1 MDNKNENRYVII
13 IAVMTQFIAA
23 FVGNMLTIAL
33 KDIQHDLCMSI
44 TELNL
49 LSIVYY
55 IILIS
60 ISIPL
65 SKFISNY
72 GIKRYFKIN
81 LVILAIGLVLSGLSV
96 NSIMIIASRIIQG
109 FSFAGLA
116 VSLYV
121 MVVKQIPDDR
131 LGPVLGMVS
140 SAGYLAMTSAPAI
153 AGVIVSFLNWRFLFY
168 ISAVLCLVPIFMTGK
183 VKTEWIDKKTINYKG
198 SILYI
203 FSMVLLV
210 IGFFNLNMFWG
221 LALIAVSQILLVILV
236 KYEKNQQ
243 NKTFNFRLLKNRNY
257 TIGNIAAFASYYITH
272 VLTYIISLYLL
283 YVVDIDASIGG
294 LILLITPIV
303 MVVTSPIAGQLTNR
317 FDTRSLSA
325 VAMTIILAVLI
336 ILIFIRTLPIEL
348 LIVAMILQG
357 IGHGIFSPSNNK
369 NVLTCVDDDDLADT
383 SAFLS
388 TSKDMGRTISI
399 GVFNTI
405 CMVVGLNMDNPSLVG
420 DNMLTVSEI
429 TIFISIFVAVI
440 SIVLLIYSKHA
451 FEEKINLNILNFLK
465 TMVKRS

>member
-1 MDNKNENRYVII
+1 MDNKNENRNVII

-23 FVGNMLTIAL
+23 FVGNMLTITL
-33 KDIQHDLCMSI
+33 KEIQHDLCMSI

-55 IILIS
+55 IIMIS

-65 SKFISNY
+65 SKFISNC
-72 GIKRYFKIN
+72 GIKRYLKIN

-121 MVVKQIPDDR
+121 MVVKQIPDDN

-153 AGVIVSFLNWRFLFY
+153 AGVVVSFLNWRFLFY
-168 ISAVLCLVPIFMTGK
+168 ISAVLCLVPIFMLGK
-183 VKTEWIDKKTINYKG
+183 VKNEWMDKKTINYKG

-203 FSMVLLV
+203 FYMALLV

-221 LALIAVSQILLVILV
+221 LALIAASQILLVILV
-236 KYEKNQQ
+236 KYERNQE
-243 NKTFNFRLLKNRNY
+243 NNVFNFSLLKNKNY
-257 TIGNIAAFASYYITH
+257 AIGNIVAFASYYITH
-272 VLTYIISLYLL
+272 VLTYIITLHFL
-283 YVVDIDASIGG
+283 YVANIDASVGG
-294 LILLITPIV
+294 IILLITPVI
-303 MVVTSPIAGQLTNR
+303 MIFISPIAGRLTNR
-317 FDTRSLSA
+317 FDSRSLSA
-325 VAMTIILAVLI
+325 IAMAILLIVLI
-336 ILIFIRTLPIEL
+336 MLSFIRTLSIEL

-369 NVLTCVDDDDLADT
+369 NVLTSVNEDDLADT

-399 GVFNTI
+399 GIYNTI
-405 CMVVGLNMDNPSLVG
+405 CTVVGLNMNNPTLVDDNL
-420 DNMLTVSEI
+420 LTVSEI
-429 TIFISIFVAVI
+429 TIFISIFVAII

-451 FEEKINLNILNFLK
+451 FEEKINLNILNFLR
-465 TMVKRS
+465 TMVERN

>member
-1 MDNKNENRYVII
+1 MDV
-13 IAVMTQFIAA
+13 
-23 FVGNMLTIAL
+23 
-33 KDIQHDLCMSI
+33 
-44 TELNL
+44 
-49 LSIVYY
+49 
-55 IILIS
+55 
-60 ISIPL
+60 
-65 SKFISNY
+65 
-72 GIKRYFKIN
+72 
-81 LVILAIGLVLSGLSV
+81 
-96 NSIMIIASRIIQG
+96 
-109 FSFAGLA
+109 
-116 VSLYV
+116 
-121 MVVKQIPDDR
+121 
-131 LGPVLGMVS
+131 
-140 SAGYLAMTSAPAI
+140 
-153 AGVIVSFLNWRFLFY
+153 
-168 ISAVLCLVPIFMTGK
+168 
-183 VKTEWIDKKTINYKG
+183 
-198 SILYI
+198 
-203 FSMVLLV
+203 
-210 IGFFNLNMFWG
+210 
-221 LALIAVSQILLVILV
+221 
-236 KYEKNQQ
+236 
-243 NKTFNFRLLKNRNY
+243 
-257 TIGNIAAFASYYITH
+257 
-272 VLTYIISLYLL
+272 
-283 YVVDIDASIGG
+283 DASIGG

-303 MVVTSPIAGQLTNR
+303 MVITSPIAGQLTNR

-348 LIVAMILQG
+348 LVVAMILQG

-369 NVLTCVDDDDLADT
+369 NVLTSVDEDDLADT

>member
-1 MDNKNENRYVII
+1 
-13 IAVMTQFIAA
+13 
-23 FVGNMLTIAL
+23 
-33 KDIQHDLCMSI
+33 
-44 TELNL
+44 
-49 LSIVYY
+49 
-55 IILIS
+55 
-60 ISIPL
+60 
-65 SKFISNY
+65 
-72 GIKRYFKIN
+72 
-81 LVILAIGLVLSGLSV
+81 
-96 NSIMIIASRIIQG
+96 
-109 FSFAGLA
+109 
-116 VSLYV
+116 
-121 MVVKQIPDDR
+121 
-131 LGPVLGMVS
+131 
-140 SAGYLAMTSAPAI
+140 
-153 AGVIVSFLNWRFLFY
+153 
-168 ISAVLCLVPIFMTGK
+168 
-183 VKTEWIDKKTINYKG
+183 
-198 SILYI
+198 
-203 FSMVLLV
+203 MVLLV

-236 KYEKNQQ
+236 KYEKNQE

-272 VLTYIISLYLL
+272 VLTYIITLYLL
-283 YVVDIDASIGG
+283 YVVDVDASIGG

-303 MVVTSPIAGQLTNR
+303 MVITSPIAGQLTNR

-348 LIVAMILQG
+348 LVVAMILQG

-405 CMVVGLNMDNPSLVG
+405 GMVVGLNMDNPSLVG

-429 TIFISIFVAVI
+429 TIFIFKMQE
-440 SIVLLIYSKHA
+440 YH
-451 FEEKINLNILNFLK
+451 NFCKLWMNC
-465 TMVKRS
+465 TIGCTVFFN

>member
-1 MDNKNENRYVII
+1 M
-13 IAVMTQFIAA
+13 
-23 FVGNMLTIAL
+23 
-33 KDIQHDLCMSI
+33 
-44 TELNL
+44 
-49 LSIVYY
+49 
-55 IILIS
+55 
-60 ISIPL
+60 
-65 SKFISNY
+65 
-72 GIKRYFKIN
+72 
-81 LVILAIGLVLSGLSV
+81 ILAIGLVLSGLSV

-183 VKTEWIDKKTINYKG
+183 VKTKWIDKKTINYKG

-221 LALIAVSQILLVILV
+221 LALIALSQILLIILV
-236 KYEKNQQ
+236 KHEKNQE
-243 NKTFNFRLLKNRNY
+243 NKTFNFTLLKNRNY

-272 VLTYIISLYLL
+272 VLTYIITLYLL

-303 MVVTSPIAGQLTNR
+303 MVITSPIAGQLTNR

-369 NVLTCVDDDDLADT
+369 NVLTCVDDMTWRIHQHFYQQA
-383 SAFLS
+383 
-388 TSKDMGRTISI
+388 RIW
-399 GVFNTI
+399 
-405 CMVVGLNMDNPSLVG
+405 
-420 DNMLTVSEI
+420 
-429 TIFISIFVAVI
+429 
-440 SIVLLIYSKHA
+440 
-451 FEEKINLNILNFLK
+451 EEQ
-465 TMVKRS
+465 SP

>member
-1 MDNKNENRYVII
+1 
-13 IAVMTQFIAA
+13 MTQFIAA

-81 LVILAIGLVLSGLSV
+81 LVILAVGLVLSGLSV
-96 NSIMIIASRIIQG
+96 NSIMIIASRVIQG

-121 MVVKQIPDDR
+121 VVVKQIPDDK

-183 VKTEWIDKKTINYKG
+183 VKTEWIDKK
-198 SILYI
+198 
-203 FSMVLLV
+203 
-210 IGFFNLNMFWG
+210 
-221 LALIAVSQILLVILV
+221 
-236 KYEKNQQ
+236 
-243 NKTFNFRLLKNRNY
+243 
-257 TIGNIAAFASYYITH
+257 
-272 VLTYIISLYLL
+272 
-283 YVVDIDASIGG
+283 
-294 LILLITPIV
+294 
-303 MVVTSPIAGQLTNR
+303 
-317 FDTRSLSA
+317 
-325 VAMTIILAVLI
+325 
-336 ILIFIRTLPIEL
+336 
-348 LIVAMILQG
+348 
-357 IGHGIFSPSNNK
+357 NNK
-369 NVLTCVDDDDLADT
+369 L
-383 SAFLS
+383 
-388 TSKDMGRTISI
+388 
-399 GVFNTI
+399 
-405 CMVVGLNMDNPSLVG
+405 
-420 DNMLTVSEI
+420 
-429 TIFISIFVAVI
+429 
-440 SIVLLIYSKHA
+440 
-451 FEEKINLNILNFLK
+451 
-465 TMVKRS
+465 